1 MKNRIHHISILLLL
15 VMGGLLLLGMFPQLY
30 LFGHP
35 LRTVNLF
42 SDLYSKGS
50 SSDDLEADSALL
62 LPPPPKPVFVDTCR
76 TGYTCIEDYSDD
88 SQRGMQAFYRAL
100 DELATGSRL
109 VRIAYYGDSFVE
121 GDILTSDL
129 RSMLQDK
136 YGGHGIGYTPITTIS
151 SGFRQSVFQAASGW
165 QRHSIMDSI
174 YFNRALQD
182 VSNHYFKAE
191 SNASVRFRGQNK
203 YYSRLDT
210 FSRASFFFIPN
221 ESATISAAV
230 NGRGVLSKQFSGDN
244 LQTFEV
250 DGKIGS
256 VTFSVQ
262 DADSSALFYG
272 VAMDDASGIALDNF
286 SMRGASGLNV
296 RSIPAKMLR
305 RFYQL
310 RPYDLVILQY
320 GLNVAT
326 QRGSNYDNYIRGMQ
340 TTIEHLKEYYPEAG
354 ILVVSVAD
362 RDYKT
367 DEGEIRTM
375 PGIRNLV
382 RYQQQLAADE
392 GVAFWNMFEAMG
404 GNESMKKL
412 VDARPSMANYDYTHI
427 NGRGGK
433 YLAGL
438 LFDALVYGKEQYD
451 RRRAYENAD

>member
-15 VMGGLLLLGMFPQLY
+15 VMGGLLLLGMFPQFF

-151 SGFRQSVFQAASGW
+151 SGFRQSVFQTASGW

-340 TTIEHLKEYYPEAG
+340 TTIEHLKEYYIYP
-354 ILVVSVAD
+354 
-362 RDYKT
+362 
-367 DEGEIRTM
+367 
-375 PGIRNLV
+375 
-382 RYQQQLAADE
+382 
-392 GVAFWNMFEAMG
+392 
-404 GNESMKKL
+404 MKKKTK
-412 VDARPSMANYDYTHI
+412 M
-427 NGRGGK
+427 
-433 YLAGL
+433 
-438 LFDALVYGKEQYD
+438 
-451 RRRAYENAD
+451 